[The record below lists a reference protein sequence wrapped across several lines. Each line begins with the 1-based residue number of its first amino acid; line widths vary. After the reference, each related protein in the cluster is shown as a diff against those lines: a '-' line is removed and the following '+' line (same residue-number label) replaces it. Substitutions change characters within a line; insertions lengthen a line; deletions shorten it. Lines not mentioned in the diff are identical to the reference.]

1 MFLYLPSKRSP
12 VLIPAPPVP
21 PVEVQL
27 ETLVHSCQK
36 YQCSDI
42 CVPVFDNMSYKNIP
56 AAAAAAAQQE
66 VLLEVAALASD
77 AVAAAAA

>member
-12 VLIPAPPVP
+12 VLIPAPPVT

-42 CVPVFDNMSYKNIP
+42 CVPVFDNISYKNIP
-56 AAAAAAAQQE
+56 AAAAEQE

-77 AVAAAAA
+77 AAAAAA